1 QRTMKKIAIVGGGI
15 TGLSAAFYLHKWS
28 NEQGI
33 PLEIKLYE
41 ASNHLGGKV
50 QTVKQDGFTMERGAD
65 SFLARKKPGMKLMED
80 LRLEDQLYRNKTG
93 QSYVL
98 VHNQLHKIPAGSYMG
113 IPIQKVHCWHRK
125 SCRKKEK
132 HVRLLKCR
140 SLKDHPYQINH
151 LVSFCEDVLEM
162 NL

>member
-1 QRTMKKIAIVGGGI
+1 ETAKLITDKAGIKDYAIGWQSEGNTPDPWLGPDVQDLTRELHEEKGFTTFVYTPVGFVSDH
-15 TGLSAAFYLHKWS
+15 LEVLYDNDYECKVVCDEVAAFYLHKWS

-98 VHNQLHKIPAGSYMG
+98 VHNQ
-113 IPIQKVHCWHRK
+113 
-125 SCRKKEK
+125 
-132 HVRLLKCR
+132 
-140 SLKDHPYQINH
+140 
-151 LVSFCEDVLEM
+151 
-162 NL
+162 